1 MANYLVLYGR
11 FVDDKQEGVYLDG
24 VYFGG
29 VADDVAG
36 ADMIA
41 SNCVNNAK
49 RGTSFP
55 KIIPLDRPDDFPVVV
70 RDTLDRFAK
79 MEASMIEAE
88 DIQRANQDMAKRRR
102 TR

>member
-1 MANYLVLYGR
+1 MYVVVYGR

-29 VADDVAG
+29 VAPDQESAN
-36 ADMIA
+36 AIA
-41 SNCVNNAK
+41 SSCVNGAK

-55 KIIPLDRPDDFPVVV
+55 KILPFRPGSFVELLDEAAEK
-70 RDTLDRFAK
+70 FAK

-88 DIQRANQDMAKRRR
+88 DIQRANSEMAKRRR
-102 TR
+102 K